1 MTQFPISQTQGI
13 EPATHKA
20 ILFKANRYWFALPMV
35 AVLKVVNFPQELRTV
50 LNEVGFVSL
59 GDRAISLLDLE
70 QSLDSTNRRHAK
82 QGRFLI
88 IVQLSAQ
95 QLCAIPVDT
104 PPTLGEIDLANVRQL
119 QVRATTPPLNLTSH
133 IAPMR
138 SEDSFLEVFLLD
150 LDKLAQ
156 LLH

>member
-1 MTQFPISQTQGI
+1 MTQSPVSQGKDTEPPIR
-13 EPATHKA
+13 KA
-20 ILFKANRYWFALPMV
+20 ILFKASRYWFALPMA

-70 QSLDSTNRRHAK
+70 ESLDRNARRHAK

-88 IVQLSAQ
+88 IVQLSAY

-150 LDKLAQ
+150 LDKLAR
-156 LLH
+156 LVS